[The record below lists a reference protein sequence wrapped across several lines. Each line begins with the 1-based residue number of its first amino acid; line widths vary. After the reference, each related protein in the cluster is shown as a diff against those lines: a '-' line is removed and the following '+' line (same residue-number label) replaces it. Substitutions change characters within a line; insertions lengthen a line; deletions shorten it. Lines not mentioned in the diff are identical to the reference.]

1 MGAMRINP
9 DLLDWVGGGGY
20 CQTLPFCGLEY
31 SDGVEHMKPLLQ
43 SHLHIP
49 HGINYQCKSS
59 LHTRSDNLKRYIWR
73 FEATR
78 ITKICLK

>member
-1 MGAMRINP
+1 MVTWFGEALRSGTSP
-9 DLLDWVGGGGY
+9 KPGEDGSYEDQSRLTRLGGGGGGD

-49 HGINYQCKSS
+49 
-59 LHTRSDNLKRYIWR
+59 RV
-73 FEATR
+73 
-78 ITKICLK
+78 